1 LNRLSQC
8 NPFLKPKEN
17 KPFSNRMNV
26 CKFLKQMIEKEKK
39 QPMDLHKNDIL
50 TKISRYNL
58 IRNGR
63 MIYIDIHQKIQGNL
77 AGNFIAV
84 PNLVNIVAKPEHQGT
99 GVDEQKALEDC
110 LKKIKGLNLEDLFPV
125 ADSVTS
131 TTRDN

>member
-1 LNRLSQC
+1 
-8 NPFLKPKEN
+8 
-17 KPFSNRMNV
+17 
-26 CKFLKQMIEKEKK
+26 
-39 QPMDLHKNDIL
+39 MDLHKNDIL